1 MLIIS
6 VNLGRLLII
15 FIEKKFSILE
25 YAPQSTLLVGAT
37 EKGRKLLKDIRKNPH
52 LLYNIIGFVT
62 KKGDKAE
69 FSGLKSLGG
78 YAEVPEIIRKFGIQE
93 IIIAINERSRDDIL
107 EVVSLAG
114 DMKVVF
120 KIIPQMY
127 DVVSGHKTE
136 EIIGH
141 PLIRLF
147 PDHMRSWQWLFKRLF
162 DIMLALF
169 LLITL
174 LPFGLLFYFLLALS
188 GVSSP
193 LKIIN
198 TVGKNER
205 IFGMMNFNIED
216 SKNWISRFLLKSN
229 LYKFPEL
236 LNILVGSMSFV
247 GPRPES
253 PDEVIHL
260 REKVKFYNRRFQIRP
275 GLTGWAQV
283 RYRYDESLKSKREH
297 IKHDLFY
304 LENRS
309 L

>member
-1 MLIIS
+1 MGS
-6 VNLGRLLII
+6 
-15 FIEKKFSILE
+15 
-25 YAPQSTLLVGAT
+25 YT
-37 EKGRKLLKDIRKNPH
+37 EI
-52 LLYNIIGFVT
+52 
-62 KKGDKAE
+62 
-69 FSGLKSLGG
+69 
-78 YAEVPEIIRKFGIQE
+78 PEIIRKYGIRE

-120 KIIPQMY
+120 KIIPEMY

-147 PDHMRSWQWLFKRLF
+147 PDHMRSWQWLFKRFF
-162 DIMLALF
+162 DVTLALIF
-169 LLITL
+169 LILL
-174 LPFGLLFYFLLALS
+174 LPFGLLLYFLLALS
-188 GVSSP
+188 GTARP
-193 LKIIN
+193 LKIIDS
-198 TVGKNER
+198 VGKNER
-205 IFGMMNFNIED
+205 IFGMLNFNIENTD
-216 SKNWISRFLLKSN
+216 KWLPRFLLISN

-253 PDEVIHL
+253 PEEVILL
-260 REKVKFYNRRFQIRP
+260 RGKIKFYNRRFQIRP

-304 LENRS
+304 LENMSISFDMRILLRS
-309 L
+309 LIILFFRRLKNV